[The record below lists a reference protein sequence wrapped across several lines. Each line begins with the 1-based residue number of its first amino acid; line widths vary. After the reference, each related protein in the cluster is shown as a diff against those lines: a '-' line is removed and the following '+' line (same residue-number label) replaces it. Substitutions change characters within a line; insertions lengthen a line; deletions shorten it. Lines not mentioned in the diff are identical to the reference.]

1 MGDACPPWGP
11 NFFNFMQFLGP
22 PPRGNP
28 GSATDHFIEK
38 KFKTQIISPSNKMTF
53 SESIILVHE
62 QKGRLSGRPILL
74 FMCPC
79 STLTVDL
86 SEYF

>member
-1 MGDACPPWGP
+1 MPPPLGSK
-11 NFFNFMQFLGP
+11 FFQFHAVFGAL

-28 GSATDHFIEK
+28 GSATVHFIEK

-53 SESIILVHE
+53 SESTIILVHE

-86 SEYF
+86 YEYF